1 MQQTKN
7 ENVIP
12 PLSGRSRENSA
23 RSCKSPRPGAAPI
36 VVLDEF
42 ELGEKIGS
50 GTFGEV
56 YKCRSLKDGR
66 MYALKR
72 FKHKFVSQKKAFEQ
86 REVQILQRFN

>member
-1 MQQTKN
+1 MHTKN
-7 ENVIP
+7 ESSA

-23 RSCKSPRPGAAPI
+23 RSCKSPRQGSAPV

-56 YKCRSLKDGR
+56 YKVRSLKDGK
-66 MYALKR
+66 MFALKR
-72 FKHKFVSQKKAFEQ
+72 FKHKFVS
-86 REVQILQRFN
+86 